1 MSANSAKCSSLTVI
15 GASRLLFNHLNS
27 RFSSVYAS
35 KQEKGSID
43 KKNGKYSGHKSKA
56 GTVSSTHPENARV
69 IKISQILLKFL
80 DFHKEL

>member
-43 KKNGKYSGHKSKA
+43 KKMVNIAAIKA
-56 GTVSSTHPENARV
+56 KQAQSLRHILKMPE
-69 IKISQILLKFL
+69 
-80 DFHKEL
+80 